1 MVDSSL
7 DEGLHYL
14 FLDKDVQKILIDD
27 RKTEIYQYLPF
38 NALKNQFDE
47 LLNNG
52 TIIIADL
59 ELCESSGNIEVQRIL
74 GVWPISI
81 ALFREIFLKT

>member
-1 MVDSSL
+1 MANL
-7 DEGLHYL
+7 DENQHYL
-14 FLDKDVQKILIDD
+14 FLSQNAQQVLIDD
-27 RKTEIYQYLPF
+27 CQTEIYRFLP
-38 NALKNQFDE
+38 LDIVKNQFDY